1 MSKTFASLFTGGGL
15 ADIGALQ
22 AGYELLWGVEL
33 DPAIAAVA
41 NANIPHRD
49 TVHAASV
56 IGFDWASVERPD
68 HLHMSPPCQDFSV
81 AKTSGKVGN
90 DNDGIADAC
99 VEALKA
105 LQPSTVTLENVEGYR
120 KAPGFQRIVDHLWG
134 AGYWVNV
141 DVLNSAD
148 FGVPQTRRR
157 LILRAVKGGFPGPLP
172 EPVKPWKGWYEAIKD
187 LIPELPETQFANW
200 QLKRLP
206 KELTE
211 SIAISNNNISRDATT
226 KIVDDPMMTVTTL
239 MGRRTSQFPYAYLV
253 DTSNTV
259 PESTAKTNNE
269 PSFAV
274 LASAMR
280 RPITTPTAYLVE
292 SKNANQ
298 QYGDGIRHQ
307 GEPHTTVITDHKPS
321 HQPKVFLVDGLAN
334 DGARVTSVSGDTP
347 SFTVSDS
354 AGKRACRASTPAG
367 RVVRMTPRCLA
378 RFQSVPDWYVLP
390 NEDIQRFR
398 KMGNDLMKGN
408 GIALACKII
417 GNGVPCL
424 MMHRV
429 LESLR

>member
-1 MSKTFASLFTGGGL
+1 MTKTFASLFTGGGL
-15 ADIGALQ
+15 ADIGAM
-22 AGYELLWGVEL
+22 AADYELLWGIEL
-33 DPAIAAVA
+33 DPAIASVA
-41 NANIPHRD
+41 NANLPHRD
-49 TVHAASV
+49 TVHTASV

-68 HLHMSPPCQDFSV
+68 HLHMSPPCQDHSV
-81 AKTSGKVGN
+81 AKTSGKISN
-90 DNDGIADAC
+90 DNDGLANAC
-99 VEALKA
+99 IEALKA
-105 LQPSTVTLENVEGYR
+105 LQPNTVTLENVEGYR

-157 LILRAVKGGFPGPLP
+157 LILRAVKGGFPSPLP
-172 EPVKPWKGWYEAIKD
+172 QPVKWRGWYEAIED
-187 LIPELPETQFANW
+187 LIPGLPETQFAAW
-200 QLKRLP
+200 QVARLP
-206 KELTE
+206 E
-211 SIAISNNNISRDATT
+211 SFILGNGTYSAPIPNHQPAQTI
-226 KIVDDPMMTVTTL
+226 
-239 MGRRTSQFPYAYLV
+239 
-253 DTSNTV
+253 TSNDNQTGV
-259 PESTAKTNNE
+259 
-269 PSFAV
+269 
-274 LASAMR
+274 R
-280 RPITTPTAYLVE
+280 AYLVE

-321 HQPKVFLVDGLAN
+321 HQPKVLVVDGLAN

-347 SFTVSDS
+347 SFTVSAS